1 MPAGYIYV
9 NNVNFEFPGG
19 EFRPG
24 FIAVVT
30 PDGEVR
36 QVADGIAFPN
46 GMAITPDNKTLICGE
61 SYGKKLTAFDIGEDG
76 GLTNRRLWA
85 ETGEWGADGICLDA
99 EGAAWVA
106 SGPSCVRLREGGEVL
121 ERIALD
127 RFCFA
132 CMLGGADGKTLFMNA
147 ANWTGTVDIKNP
159 TGVIYVARVDVP
171 HAGRP

>member
-1 MPAGYIYV
+1 
-9 NNVNFEFPGG
+9 
-19 EFRPG
+19 
-24 FIAVVT
+24 
-30 PDGEVR
+30 
-36 QVADGIAFPN
+36 
-46 GMAITPDNKTLICGE
+46 
-61 SYGKKLTAFDIGEDG
+61 
-76 GLTNRRLWA
+76 
-85 ETGEWGADGICLDA
+85 
-99 EGAAWVA
+99 
-106 SGPSCVRLREGGEVL
+106 VL